1 MRNSFFGDAHPASSL
16 LDASE
21 CKSAFETRSD
31 GFTRKGSFSSG
42 RSDVQKAAAET
53 RSVTVVPISWQAG
66 QQLPLTDAAP
76 SADQSQP
83 RSSDQSQEGGGSQPQ
98 DGIWSQPQ
106 QPAAG
111 DQSSART
118 SDQSQDGIWSH
129 PQPAAGDQSL
139 ARIRELS
146 HSRSDNQPKSES
158 DFQFIESRPTFE
170 FATREQPVTAVAAN
184 QSKNGESAL
193 KTETQSK
200 LGNRGEEAESLPG
213 QTCGLSEADTGVMDQ
228 ESVGAESEQPL
239 EPERQTVLYEEN
251 PAITYLLY

>member
-1 MRNSFFGDAHPASSL
+1 MRNSYFGDAHPASSL

-21 CKSAFETRSD
+21 FKSAFETRSD
-31 GFTRKGSFSSG
+31 RFTRKGSFSSG
-42 RSDVQKAAAET
+42 RSDRQEAAAS

-66 QQLPLTDAAP
+66 QPLPLTDAAP

-83 RSSDQSQEGGGSQPQ
+83 RSSDQSQEGVGSQPQ
-98 DGIWSQPQ
+98 DGIWSQP

-118 SDQSQDGIWSH
+118 SDQSQDGIWSLT
-129 PQPAAGDQSL
+129 QPAAGDQSL

-200 LGNRGEEAESLPG
+200 VGNRGEEAESLPG

-251 PAITYLLY
+251 PAITYLIY